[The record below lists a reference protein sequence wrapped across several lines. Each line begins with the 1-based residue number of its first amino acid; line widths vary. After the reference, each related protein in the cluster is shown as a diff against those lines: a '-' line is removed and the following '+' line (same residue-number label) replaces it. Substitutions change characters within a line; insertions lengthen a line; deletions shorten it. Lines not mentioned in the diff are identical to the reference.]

1 MRNGWKREEEWSLTG
16 FGRVE
21 GRRRNFAVS
30 QTVRRG
36 PGAAILSLPRESQ
49 GPSFFEAAIFCPFL
63 YHQNH
68 NKLWCLLR
76 YTLHT
81 KGCRSYHTM
90 ASISTLAAQI
100 NSVIMRYED
109 IQISKLATSPLHST
123 WPRAHDNP
131 SPLTTSRLPLT
142 QWSFWPVVCK
152 TSLVH
157 PHLLPVLASTSE
169 LFLHPKTKSTSSS
182 RKRVEAKFQGSPEL
196 DEWMDGVVLLTKCCW
211 LVGRGA

>member
-1 MRNGWKREEEWSLTG
+1 MRNGWKRKEEWSLTG

-49 GPSFFEAAIFCPFL
+49 GLSFFRQPYFAQTSTIKTIK
-63 YHQNH
+63 
-68 NKLWCLLR
+68 KLWCLLR

-142 QWSFWPVVCK
+142 QWSFWPVVWK
-152 TSLVH
+152 TSLVC
-157 PHLLPVLASTSE
+157 TC
-169 LFLHPKTKSTSSS
+169 PKFSHQQQASSS
-182 RKRVEAKFQGSPEL
+182 CIQKRNPLQVPGKE
-196 DEWMDGVVLLTKCCW
+196 
-211 LVGRGA
+211 